1 MTKIWDLGRGREIK
15 KEIKMAWLRDSV
27 ELQILN
33 WKRGGGGWGGIGGG
47 SKKILIRETVK
58 IQYENK

>member
-1 MTKIWDLGRGREIK
+1 MNNAIFMTKIWDLGRGREIK

-33 WKRGGGGWGGIGGG
+33 WKRGGGGVGRNRRR
-47 SKKILIRETVK
+47 K
-58 IQYENK
+58 